1 MYKDALNQYSFGD
14 SGQESGEIIV
24 KVAQSEEEGKAKAYE
39 YLQEYVYRVVFEY
52 FQLISGHF
60 SRFS

>member
-52 FQLISGHF
+52 FQLIVGHF
-60 SRFS
+60 LKFS